1 MIRSLSFATRLLTAA
16 AVLALPALA
25 AAQDTR
31 PVVVVYTFTN
41 SSIGAGASD
50 FNGIATG
57 VQDLLITDLASNA
70 KIRLVDRSRI
80 ADVLQEQNMVK
91 ANQIDPQTAVRLGK
105 IMGAQYAIIGGFLSD
120 GRGKAVLTGRT
131 IDIETT
137 QIGNPQKIEGKADDV
152 LGMIG
157 ELSSKLASNMTL
169 TAKPG
174 RRVGDASGA
183 MGGAMGGA
191 AQSGKPA
198 GAAAQATASNVEQF
212 AKPVSAKAM
221 KVKLD
226 GATLKLYSNAL
237 DEIDRKNT
245 AKAKQLLQQV
255 LAKYQDFEPARNQLD
270 KIS

>member
-1 MIRSLSFATRLLTAA
+1 MMRSLSYATRLFAAA
-16 AVLALPALA
+16 AVVAMPALA
-25 AAQDTR
+25 VAQDTR

-41 SSIGAGASD
+41 SSIGAGAND

-57 VQDLLITDLASNA
+57 VQDLLITDMASNA

-105 IMGAQYAIIGGFLSD
+105 IMGAQYAIVGGFLSD
-120 GRGKAVLTGRT
+120 GKGKAVLTGRT

-137 QIGNPQKIEGKADDV
+137 QIGNPQKIEGSSDDV
-152 LGMIG
+152 LGMIAQ
-157 ELSSKLASNMTL
+157 LSSKLSSSMNLAP
-169 TAKPG
+169 KPG
-174 RRVGDASGA
+174 RRTGDASGA

-191 AQSGKPA
+191 AQSGAPA
-198 GAAAQATASNVEQF
+198 AKAQANGVEQF
-212 AKPVSAKAM
+212 ARPVSEKSM

-226 GATLKLYSNAL
+226 GATLRLYSNAL

-245 AKAKQLLQQV
+245 AKAKELLKQV
-255 LAKYQDFEPARNQLD
+255 LAKYQDFEPARNQLE
-270 KIS
+270 KLG